1 LKREL
6 YSATQARASCAGFF
20 ILESI
25 MSWTEDRV
33 TTLKRLWAEGESA
46 SAIAATLGEV
56 TRNAVIGKVHR
67 LGLAGRT
74 TTLRRCS
81 TARRS
86 LSRHRPDR
94 RTYRAPS
101 LALKAVP
108 RTRAKPVLP
117 ELSPAPEIPVTVQ
130 TLTDR
135 KCRWPDGD
143 PKLPDFHFCGR
154 STMGSSGPYCAAHA
168 AIAYH

>member
-1 LKREL
+1 
-6 YSATQARASCAGFF
+6 
-20 ILESI
+20 
-25 MSWTEDRV
+25 MSWTDDRV
-33 TTLKRLWAEGESA
+33 TTLKRLWAEGQSA

-74 TTLRRCS
+74 RPLRRCS

-86 LSRHRPDR
+86 LSRHRADR
-94 RTYRAPS
+94 RRYRPPS
-101 LALKAVP
+101 LAVKAVS
-108 RTRAKPVLP
+108 RTRTKPVLA
-117 ELSPAPEIPVTVQ
+117 ELGPAPEIPVTVQ

-135 KCRWPDGD
+135 SCRWPEGD

-154 STMGSSGPYCAAHA
+154 TKTGSTGPYCSPHT
-168 AIAYH
+168 AIAYR